1 MKKLLGVLAMGL
13 ACAMLAACNPGGTP
27 SQPVDK
33 DKVLE
38 VADFE
43 QFSVVGQ
50 HQIEVDGEDVANEWK
65 VKDYNVMR
73 AVSLNQLAAMDSALE
88 AKVEAKGVRGL
99 YVLEGVVLG
108 ANDAGYD
115 KTRPEGEEI
124 VTVNGSYTFKVCGD
138 ELDDEEVWQ
147 RATHY
152 PSAEAHGESLTDNL
166 WITENM
172 TATID
177 DNGYDHNTDP
187 VAKAAG
193 AYTVV
198 FALYKAPQG
207 PMSLSCGIGLIK
219 TGDRDPYVAPE
230 TYPVEK
236 LEVIGGFNDWS
247 DDTALEMTKNENT
260 FTAQL
265 VLEAASEIKIRANGE
280 WKRSFGK
287 QALEGKVVGGNDD
300 NIALGAATWNI
311 SITLSSCDDL
321 QVGDE
326 IVAFTIEPEG
336 EVAKN
341 PVESMDVAGDFNSWT
356 PGDDDK
362 LAKDGNTFS
371 GDIALASAGALKVR
385 VNCDWTIA
393 LGATALETKVVT
405 GNDGNISLEAGEY
418 TVTVTFA
425 ADDMEDIAVGA
436 ELVAFTIE
444 AKGAAD
450 PKGSQN
456 NPFTVAEALAE
467 IMKLEDG
474 KKSSDRFYVSG
485 VCTEFV
491 KTGSSG
497 DFQFKMADSED
508 ETEAVLLVYY
518 AKPNGNQQP
527 AKGDL
532 VVVEGLFQK
541 FVSGGNVTPEMASG
555 TNLVS
560 VTPKNA

>member
-13 ACAMLAACNPGGTP
+13 ACAMLAACNQGGTP

-38 VADFE
+38 VADFP

-50 HQIEVDGEDVANEWK
+50 HQIVVDGEDVANEWK

-247 DDTALEMTKNENT
+247 DDTALEMAKNENT

-436 ELVAFTIE
+436 ELVAFAIE
-444 AKGAAD
+444 AKGGAQAND
-450 PKGSQN
+450 GSEEH
-456 NPFTVAEALAE
+456 PFTVAEALAKIDE
-467 IMKLEDG
+467 LFPTESG
-474 KKSSDRFYVSG
+474 KTDELYYVTG
-485 VCTEFV
+485 IVTDDEV
-491 KTGSSG
+491 KTGKSG
-497 DFQFKMADSED
+497 DYQFYLTDGTNK
-508 ETEAVLLVYY
+508 LLVYY
-518 AKPNGNQQP
+518 ASPNGCAKP
-527 AKGDL
+527 AEGDL
-532 VVVEGLFQK
+532 VVVQGPLQK
-541 FVSGGNVTPEMASG
+541 YIKGETVTPEMSSG
-555 TNLVS
+555 SKLIS
-560 VTPKNA
+560 VTPANA